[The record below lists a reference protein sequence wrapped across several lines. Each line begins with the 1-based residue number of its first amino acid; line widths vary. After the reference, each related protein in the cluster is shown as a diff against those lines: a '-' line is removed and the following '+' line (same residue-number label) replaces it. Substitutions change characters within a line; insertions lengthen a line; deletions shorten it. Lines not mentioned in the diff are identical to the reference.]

1 MTSTEDAF
9 KATFGWATQT
19 IVHTLTSADVGEA
32 KVPLERL
39 EVYLYRAR
47 VLARHFTEQAE
58 DELGN
63 AATPAKVMTA
73 LVRKVL
79 DWVVT
84 NHQKAPRTEIL

>member
-1 MTSTEDAF
+1 MNSTQDAL
-9 KATFGWATQT
+9 KATVAWATQT

-47 VLARHFTEQAE
+47 RLAKQFREQAE
-58 DELGN
+58 AELGG
-63 AATPAKVMTA
+63 AATPGTVLTG

-84 NHQKAPRTEIL
+84 NHRKAV